1 MPLSSLPQSQQ
12 PWSIAV
18 QNAYQTLYQI
28 YHTGSSYVETGNVEA
43 HHLQQYGN
51 KIIMEAYPVVILLTE
66 SAESESLPLEWIERV
81 STEFT
86 TLLEVI
92 QEYWTSAKDEYVTGS
107 MAGGSVNL
115 NQIFFRLAANIT
127 IPNHIYS
134 ICSGKRGRPKK
145 FVDPKV
151 LHDAFQKGRRIPT
164 TVLATVLGINRKTLQ
179 AWIQEAD
186 INFRYDEITDEELD
200 ALVRKY
206 YQENPTGG
214 RAYIIGCLR
223 AAHALHIQC
232 HCVMASMKHVDPL
245 GQGLRQ
251 RVGKKKE

>member
-1 MPLSSLPQSQQ
+1 MPLSSLPQSQK

-43 HHLQQYGN
+43 HRLQQYGN

-66 SAESESLPLEWIERV
+66 SAESESLPLEWIKRV

-92 QEYWTSAKDEYVTGS
+92 QEYWTSAKDEYVTSS

-115 NQIFFRLAANIT
+115 NQIFFRLAANIM

-134 ICSGKRGRPKK
+134 IRSGKRG
-145 FVDPKV
+145 
-151 LHDAFQKGRRIPT
+151 
-164 TVLATVLGINRKTLQ
+164 
-179 AWIQEAD
+179 
-186 INFRYDEITDEELD
+186 
-200 ALVRKY
+200 
-206 YQENPTGG
+206 
-214 RAYIIGCLR
+214 
-223 AAHALHIQC
+223 
-232 HCVMASMKHVDPL
+232 
-245 GQGLRQ
+245 
-251 RVGKKKE
+251 

>member
-1 MPLSSLPQSQQ
+1 MPLSPLPQSQK

-18 QNAYQTLYQI
+18 QNAHQTLYQI
-28 YHTGSSYVETGNVEA
+28 YHTRSSYIETGSVEA
-43 HHLQQYGN
+43 HRLRQYGN
-51 KIIMEAYPVVILLTE
+51 AIIVEAYPVVLLLTE
-66 SAESESLPLEWIERV
+66 SAESESLPLEWIEQV
-81 STEFT
+81 ADEFT
-86 TLLEVI
+86 ALLAVI
-92 QEYWTSAKDEYVTGS
+92 QEHWTSAKDEYVMSGITRDS
-107 MAGGSVNL
+107 INL
-115 NQIFFRLAANIT
+115 NQIFFRLAANIM

-134 ICSGKRGRPKK
+134 IRSGKRGRPKK

-179 AWIQEAD
+179 AQIQETD
-186 INFRYDEITDEELD
+186 SNFRYDEITDEELD

-214 RAYIIGCLR
+214 RAYIIGRLR
-223 AAHALHIQC
+223 AAHALRIQR
-232 HCVMASMKHVDPL
+232 HRVMSSMKRVDPL

-251 RVGKKKE
+251 RIG